1 MVTTSKHGNCL
12 FPDLENKMNNEY
24 TNKLRNLLG
33 NDDNEYFTPEFV
45 LDCCLRF
52 MGESNVE
59 DMCNNMPELSSEI
72 NAVDDYTDMVK
83 GDGVFYGDEYYIVLS
98 INTESGSITSPLD
111 KITIVN
117 EYIGAQSTIEV
128 YAHEI
133 ELKIPVDADE

>member
-1 MVTTSKHGNCL
+1 MVTTSKHGNKQ

-24 TNKLRNLLG
+24 TNKLLNLID

-52 MGESNVE
+52 MGESNVA

-72 NAVDDYTDMVK
+72 NAVDYTDMVK

-98 INTESGSITSPLD
+98 INTESGDVTSPLD

-117 EYIGAQSTIEV
+117 EYIGTQSTIEV

-133 ELKIPVDADE
+133 ELKTPVDADE